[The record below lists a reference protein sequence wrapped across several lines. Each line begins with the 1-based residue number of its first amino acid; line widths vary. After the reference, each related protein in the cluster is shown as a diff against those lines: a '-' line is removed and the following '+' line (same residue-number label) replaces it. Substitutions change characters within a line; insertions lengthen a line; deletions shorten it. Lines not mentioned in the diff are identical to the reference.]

1 MIAQSE
7 TGFEFEPTL
16 PGGGWDDEPT
26 AVDLVPAGALAP
38 TRTLPPVDPKFLED
52 VATETVVFLA
62 SEIRRGL

>member
-1 MIAQSE
+1 MIVQSE

-38 TRTLPPVDPKFLED
+38 TSTLPPVDPRYLED
-52 VATETVVFLA
+52 VTTETVLFL
-62 SEIRRGL
+62 SGEIRGL